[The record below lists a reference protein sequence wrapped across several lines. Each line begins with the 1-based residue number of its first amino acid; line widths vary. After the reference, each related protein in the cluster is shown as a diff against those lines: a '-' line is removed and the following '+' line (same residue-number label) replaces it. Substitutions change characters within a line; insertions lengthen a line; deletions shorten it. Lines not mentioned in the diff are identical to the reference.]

1 MRIQVVHCHPLTD
14 SYDHALYL
22 AILQALRDGGHDVIG
37 TDLYREGFSPAMT
50 EQERRSYM
58 TNDYRP
64 SGIERYID
72 TLRGVDG
79 IVFCFPHW
87 WLSMPA
93 VLKGYLDRVWA
104 PGTAFVYDDKDGHLE
119 PNLRHIRFLAV
130 VTTFGS
136 PWWFVR
142 LLAGNP
148 GRKVFRHA
156 VATLCARNVRLLWL
170 ALYGM
175 DKASDAKR
183 EAFLDRVRA
192 RFASLETG
200 RGG

>member
-22 AILQALRDGGHDVIG
+22 AIMETLQEAGHDVIG
-37 TDLYREGFSPAMT
+37 SDLYREGFSPAMT

-58 TNDYRP
+58 GNDYRP
-64 SGIERYID
+64 SGIEGYME
-72 TLRGVDG
+72 TLRSIDG

-93 VLKGYLDRVWA
+93 VLKGYFDRVWA
-104 PGTAFVYDDKDGHLE
+104 PGTAFVYEGKELQ
-119 PNLRHIRFLAV
+119 PNLRGIRFLGV
-130 VTTFGS
+130 VTSFGS
-136 PWWFVR
+136 PWWYVR

-156 VATLCARNVRLLWL
+156 VQPLCARDVQTMWL
-170 ALYGM
+170 ALYSM
-175 DKASDAKR
+175 DKSTEADR
-183 EAFLDRVRA
+183 QAFLAKVRERLRRLA
-192 RFASLETG
+192 
-200 RGG
+200 